1 MWSIE
6 VTDANGNR
14 LELAFDSD
22 KRTAYIVMHLEHGAH
37 CPACEAPSREHPGC
51 PGVRRFEAPIGQE
64 SFRSIARVLSGWP
77 L

>member
-14 LELAFDSD
+14 LELAFDSE
-22 KRTAYIVMHLEHGAH
+22 KRTAYIVMHRERGAH
-37 CPACEAPSREHPGC
+37 CAACEAPSREHQSC
-51 PGVRRFEAPIGQE
+51 PGLVRIESPIGQE
-64 SFRSIARVLSGWP
+64 SFRSIARVLMGWP

>member
-14 LELAFDSD
+14 LELLYDSAQRMAF
-22 KRTAYIVMHLEHGAH
+22 IVH
-37 CPACEAPSREHPGC
+37 HPKDGG
-51 PGVRRFEAPIGQE
+51 PPVRVAIAAE
-64 SFRSIARVLSGWP
+64 SFRSIAKVIAGWP